1 MLSKRFSY
9 ILLTLFF
16 IFDASASYFAVTRM
30 GGREANLIIAPYVEK
45 YPPLYF
51 LSIPGLI
58 IGLFAVMWLIR
69 KFLKKNETTLEKIIL
84 TSFVIYW
91 GVGNSS
97 LNLSFLIGLR
107 HTVFNN
113 WTIMSIVGILSGLL
127 YLSFTLNKL
136 RRK

>member
-9 ILLTLFF
+9 VLLTLFF
-16 IFDASASYFAVTRM
+16 IFDAVLSYFAVTKM
-30 GGREANLIIAPYVEK
+30 GGHEANLVIASYVEK

-51 LSIPGLI
+51 LSIPALV
-58 IGLFAVMWLIR
+58 IGLLTIMWLIR

-97 LNLSFLIGLR
+97 LNFAFLIGLR
-107 HTVFNN
+107 HTIFNN
-113 WTIMSIVGILSGLL
+113 WTTMSIAGILSGLL